1 MSRGVQRWQVEP
13 DGPRTLGEVLRALGV
28 EERALSEGRVFVKR
42 RRASDVN
49 EQLEVGSSV
58 EVFAARPGEEPARVV
73 ERVDGFVIAYK
84 PAALPTEADRSGHA
98 CLTREIAALIG
109 AQQVHAVS
117 RLDVGVSGLVLL
129 SESRTAHQRAARLRE
144 QGAISRA
151 YVAVAE
157 RAPTPEHGSV
167 STPVEGRP
175 ASTRYVAIARA
186 LPHRL
191 PSGERVSPALL
202 TLWPETGRK
211 HQLRLHAR
219 ELGAPLL
226 GDRAHGGARR
236 LATESGSVLEVPR
249 VMLHAARVELPRA
262 SGEPWVV
269 VAPPPGDFAEI
280 WLALGGERAD
290 LERAS
295 AMR

>member
-1 MSRGVQRWQVEP
+1 MSRGKQLWQVGP
-13 DGPRTLGEVLRALGV
+13 DGPRTLGEVLEALGV
-28 EERALSEGRVFVKR
+28 DARALAEGRVFVER
-42 RRASDVN
+42 RRASDAT
-49 EQLEVGSSV
+49 EELDVGSRV
-58 EVFAARPGEEPARVV
+58 EVFAARPSEEPAWVV
-73 ERVDGFVIAYK
+73 ERADGFVIAHK

-98 CLTREIAALIG
+98 CLSREIAALIG
-109 AQQVHAVS
+109 ARQVHAVS

-151 YVAVAE
+151 YVAIAE
-157 RAPTPEHGSV
+157 RAPAPEHGRV
-167 STPVEGRP
+167 STPVEGRV
-175 ASTRYVAIARA
+175 ARTRYAVVATGR
-186 LPHRL
+186 PHQL

-236 LATESGSVLEVPR
+236 LGTESGSVLEVPR
-249 VMLHAARVELPRA
+249 VMLHAARVELPRP

-269 VAPPPGDFAEI
+269 VAPPPADFAEI
-280 WLALGGERAD
+280 WLALGGGGED